1 MFSEIRQK
9 VARID
14 DQISDLK
21 TTILAEMAVSGENTT
36 LFKIINVCAVIQSEI
51 NSIKNDIVDSEVEEE
66 ETIREEWEEEQ
77 RKIEKE
83 YYEGEKDNV

>member
-9 VARID
+9 VAKVD
-14 DQISDLK
+14 NQISDLK
-21 TTILAEMAVSGENTT
+21 TTILAEMAVSGENPV
-36 LFKIINVCAVIQSEI
+36 LFKIVNVCAVKKKEKS
-51 NSIKNDIVDSEVEEE
+51 SIKKDIMDSEMEEE

>member
-9 VARID
+9 VAKVD
-14 DQISDLK
+14 NQISDLK
-21 TTILAEMAVSGENTT
+21 TTILAEMAVSGENPV
-36 LFKIINVCAVIQSEI
+36 LFKIVNVCAVIQSEI
-51 NSIKNDIVDSEVEEE
+51 SSIKKDIMDSEMEEE

>member
-36 LFKIINVCAVIQSEI
+36 LFKIINVCAVIQS
-51 NSIKNDIVDSEVEEE
+51 
-66 ETIREEWEEEQ
+66 
-77 RKIEKE
+77 
-83 YYEGEKDNV
+83 